1 MEIAMRKL
9 SFTHVFYVLMLAI
22 YMAGCNPGTPTTA
35 YTIVTPTNNA
45 VVTEVPASF
54 VIRYNAKPT
63 SSDVRLNGVAV
74 KRFFTFGDTEA
85 TAAGSDLSG
94 YMLQG
99 KNTFS
104 VDAKVGGPTISFTLD
119 TTGPKVVVMSVSTTE
134 PKEIKGLASDP
145 SGVASLLI
153 NGASVPVGTDGFFTA
168 YVSTAG
174 QYNFSATDGLGHASL
189 TQIVPEGK
197 KFNPIIKARIHESV
211 VQTIIPAVTE
221 GIKNADLM
229 PLIAPLNPIINTT
242 WKGLVGETYG
252 MVAKIDQASIGS
264 VVMNS
269 FTISPTNDGALSI
282 NIDINDIAAHM
293 DLKILN
299 GLLPALPIKGWFYA
313 DRAHFD
319 GTVKVTAQNAKMQV
333 KIPKVNL
340 GLTGVRLDV
349 SGIPSFVEYLINPL
363 LQGVVDAIT
372 KVLSAVIP
380 TVIETVL
387 GDELTDMVITTTLTI
402 DATPAEGDEIK
413 MALDT
418 GVQTITT
425 IDHNLVV
432 TLNGGV
438 YALSADEGV
447 APMLGSEYDA
457 GAVPDPAL
465 DEGNIGVVISANL
478 FNQALSVAYKVG
490 LMRFWIMDKHLYFGV
505 TPDDTIGTVGKTR
518 IRLVPT
524 NPAAFRVSGNDTIVS
539 TLELNAFDIFL
550 DKKLA
555 TGWAPQFQLN
565 MDTALSIELGVDD
578 KNRLTIGLVG
588 TPKFYVNFVENYTA
602 LPLDEAKLTQT
613 INTVLPYIVPAL
625 GNAVSTIEVPSF
637 GKIQVRPER
646 LSAVGPN
653 HQHMSISGS
662 ILPAP

>member
-9 SFTHVFYVLMLAI
+9 SFQHVIYVLMLAI
-22 YMAGCNPGTPTTA
+22 YMAGCNPASTTS
-35 YTIVTPTNNA
+35 YTIIAPTANATVTD
-45 VVTEVPASF
+45 VPASF
-54 VIRYNAKPT
+54 VIGYNAKPT

-74 KRFFTFGDTEA
+74 KRFFTFGDTQA

-94 YMLQG
+94 YLLQG

-104 VDAKVGGPTISFTLD
+104 VDAKTGGPTITFTFD
-119 TTGPKVVVMSVSTTE
+119 TAGPKVVVMSVTTTE
-134 PKEIKGLASDP
+134 PKQVKGLASDI
-145 SGVASLLI
+145 SGVTSLTV
-153 NGASVPVGTDGFFTA
+153 NGSSVPVGADGFFTA

-174 QYNFSATDGLGHASL
+174 QYNFTATDGLGHTST

-211 VQTIIPAVTE
+211 VQTIVPAVTE

-229 PLIAPLNPIINTT
+229 PLINPLNPILNTT

-252 MVAKIDQASIGS
+252 LFAKIDQASLGS

-269 FTISPTNDGALSI
+269 FTISPTTDGALSI

-313 DRAHFD
+313 DQAHFD
-319 GTVKVTAQNAKMQV
+319 GTVKVTAQNGKMQV

-340 GLTGVRLDV
+340 GLTGIQLDI

-363 LQGVVDAIT
+363 IQGVVDAIT

-402 DATPAEGDEIK
+402 DATPAAGDEIK

-418 GVQTITT
+418 GVQAIST
-425 IDHNLVV
+425 IDHNLIV

-447 APMLGSEYDA
+447 APMLGSEYDS
-457 GAVPDPAL
+457 GAVPDPKL
-465 DEGNIGVVISANL
+465 DEGNIGVVISDNL
-478 FNQALSVAYKVG
+478 INQALSVAYKVG
-490 LMRFWIMDKHLYFGV
+490 LMRFWILDGHLYFGV
-505 TPDDTIGTVGKTR
+505 TPDDTIGAVGKTR

-524 NPAAFRVSGNDTIVS
+524 NPALFKISGNDTIVS
-539 TLELNAFDIFL
+539 TLELNAFDIYL
-550 DKKLA
+550 DKKTA
-555 TGWAPQFQLN
+555 SGWVPQFQLN
-565 MDTALSIELGVDD
+565 MDTAISIELGVDGS
-578 KNRLTIGLVG
+578 NRLTIGMVG

-602 LPLDEAKLTQT
+602 LPLDEAALTKT
-613 INTVLPYIVPAL
+613 INAILPFIVPAM